1 MNELDALF
9 DAAEAGDGDAAL
21 VLHDALME
29 RSEAYVQS
37 VATTEDL
44 ARHRGD
50 VWILAAQKV
59 GRDLLYTSLS
69 PPDLVW
75 RAPFEFGASNIR
87 SPVGRPTAKLL
98 GALNLTTSV
107 RRGRGRPKVEDGPIA
122 LTYFTR
128 TYT

>member
-9 DAAEAGDGDAAL
+9 DAAEAGDGEAAL

-29 RSEAYVQS
+29 RSDTYFAA
-37 VATTEDL
+37 VADAEQR
-44 ARHRGD
+44 ARSRGD
-50 VWILAAQKV
+50 VWIVAAQKIGGV
-59 GRDLLYTSLS
+59 VRYATLS

-75 RAPFEFGASNIR
+75 QQPYKFGASNIR

-98 GALNLTTSV
+98 GALNWMTSV
-107 RRGRGRPKVEDGPIA
+107 RRGQERPGVEDGPIV